1 MRVLLV
7 VNHSN
12 SIENQSDVY
21 AEVVTRN
28 ITPWN
33 HTCSHNE
40 TSGFDWG
47 RMNKILTVLIINTEL
62 EIRQWKGSRVLHYAS
77 PSVRILCKNQ
87 RNERFKYIGSQI
99 LSLWDIKCRF
109 IPLWCLLYET
119 LPLFLSITNL
129 FRRPKPA
136 RLCFNWQCM

>member
-47 RMNKILTVLIINTEL
+47 CMNKDTDSSYNKHW
-62 EIRQWKGSRVLHYAS
+62 IRNSAMKR
-77 PSVRILCKNQ
+77 
-87 RNERFKYIGSQI
+87 
-99 LSLWDIKCRF
+99 
-109 IPLWCLLYET
+109 
-119 LPLFLSITNL
+119 
-129 FRRPKPA
+129 
-136 RLCFNWQCM
+136 

>member
-28 ITPWN
+28 ITTTKVTTKRVGLTEDVWI
-33 HTCSHNE
+33 
-40 TSGFDWG
+40 
-47 RMNKILTVLIINTEL
+47 RILTVLIINTEL